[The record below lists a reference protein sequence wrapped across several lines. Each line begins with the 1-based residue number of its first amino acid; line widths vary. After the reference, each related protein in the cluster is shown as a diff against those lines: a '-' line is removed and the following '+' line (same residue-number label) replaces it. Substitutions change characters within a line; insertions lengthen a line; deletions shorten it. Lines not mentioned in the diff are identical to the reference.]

1 MAGAEAYPCSMSSG
15 CRGMKPGSMRAVV
28 RSRAMLAA
36 AMTAATTTGA
46 GVKGS
51 IRRHEITAWN
61 SAAQA
66 RTCYAVLF
74 CR

>member
-1 MAGAEAYPCSMSSG
+1 
-15 CRGMKPGSMRAVV
+15 
-28 RSRAMLAA
+28 MLAA

-51 IRRHEITAWN
+51 MRRHDITAWN

-66 RTCYAVLF
+66 LTCQAVLF
-74 CR
+74 CNGCGRVRCMLRCFHC

>member
-1 MAGAEAYPCSMSSG
+1 
-15 CRGMKPGSMRAVV
+15 
-28 RSRAMLAA
+28 MLAA

-51 IRRHEITAWN
+51 MRRHDITAWN

-66 RTCYAVLF
+66 PTCYSVTFYIDRLAHACKHALLS
-74 CR
+74 C